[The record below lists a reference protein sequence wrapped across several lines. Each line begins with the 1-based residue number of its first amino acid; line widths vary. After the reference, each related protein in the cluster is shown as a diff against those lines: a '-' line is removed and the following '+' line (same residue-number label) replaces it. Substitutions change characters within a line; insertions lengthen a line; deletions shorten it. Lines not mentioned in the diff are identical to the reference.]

1 MFLLEHV
8 MLHVSTQQEMDQ
20 AKLRLI
26 HYTIVWLVSLVKRV
40 NAKWFTNEYTA
51 NVVEKNKD
59 KNLKEGDVKNKM
71 GYKIEPR

>member
-1 MFLLEHV
+1 MP
-8 MLHVSTQQEMDQ
+8 
-20 AKLRLI
+20 
-26 HYTIVWLVSLVKRV
+26 
-40 NAKWFTNEYTA
+40 KWFTNEYTA

>member
-1 MFLLEHV
+1 

-26 HYTIVWLVSLVKRV
+26 HYTIVWLVSFVKR
-40 NAKWFTNEYTA
+40 AMPKWFTNEYTA